1 MDKVDLIIER
11 SNTPEEFISKI
22 KKIVDRNHGDGSAN
36 SILEISN
43 SEDEY
48 VSRIKK
54 LARAEPSRKDIEG
67 QPLIDLPY
75 LRDISTPDNLYKMA
89 GSTMSMLGKLPAMLA
104 TPLTEAARSPLKYIA
119 ENFGENTSETPP
131 IDTAAEY
138 RQLGLSDRA
147 GLSLFLQDANNALG
161 IKNQPLVDIKSS
173 RFPKA
178 AQFLQGMTVPANAA
192 TMAMEGTL
200 AKKLPTPEIITVGK
214 VSLDTAMAYLKSV
227 SKNSGLFEKLSKSGE
242 IWNIATMIRENPAYM
257 KYSPE
262 KVFDELNG
270 VVNRSTGRRTY
281 GDGDIGNT
289 NIRRGEII
297 EDSDFDQTQ
306 YVDPRMLRDM
316 AIGELSDPS
325 ILNTDAIPAE
335 RIIRNE
341 IRTTDPSDAII
352 KTIDDVNNAKFRLGD
367 LENEMNAERMTLD
380 NQLSLQKNAVMRD
393 AIPEQMTIDNPDY
406 RAELQWPAGLEVIND
421 PSGTNIFPKTRSEN
435 VTTVTG
441 PNRDYTPIRP
451 VQQVGTGA
459 YTSFEPSGKVISEPG
474 NVSYFD
480 SVDEINNPA
489 NPLNS
494 IKNQKMLDIAQG
506 KQSAPQTIKNPQYSE
521 NMGIAVERLSQL
533 NKDLKNIGERK
544 VSGVSNTK
552 YLQMIDE
559 KRKLE
564 GFVYNNDNPNY
575 PDQRSYSDS
584 VDARNQMSLQET
596 IQLRKKGN
604 LMYNPDPTKMRAEQ
618 APMSLAGQSIVRS
631 VDEVL
636 GNALDPAA
644 KDVYSRLGTDMKNK
658 IAYSDL
664 ISGNMRPNTGQNID
678 AGDLTYK
685 AGIARSVLG
694 DPWDRGVRPMGERLL
709 NRTANIP
716 RNILMQP
723 GGRMATAGLTSLNEI
738 MPDKNTV
745 AEYRIPRS
753 SDAIMDNMPM
763 VVRKIGT
770 MFGPE
775 AVKALNEVKTSQ
787 ELTALIG
794 QLSQMSPQ
802 SFESDE
808 YGRFD
813 GIIQNPLLKQK
824 AMEKI
829 MNDEGSALEGANKM
843 QLLINRNQY
852 HGD

>member
-1 MDKVDLIIER
+1 MDKVDLILER
-11 SNTPEEFISKI
+11 SNTPDEFISKI
-22 KKIVDRNHGDGSAN
+22 KKMVDIRHGDGSAN

-48 VSRIKK
+48 ISRIKK

-89 GSTMSMLGKLPAMLA
+89 GSTVGMLGKIPATLA
-104 TPLTEAARSPLKYIA
+104 TPLTEAARAPLKYIA

-147 GLSLFLQDANNALG
+147 GLSLFLQDANNAVG
-161 IKNQPLVDIKSS
+161 IKNQPLADIKSS

-192 TMAMEGTL
+192 AMVMEGTL
-200 AKKLPTPEIITVGK
+200 AKKLPTPEITTVGK

-257 KYSPE
+257 RYSPE

-270 VVNRSTGRRTY
+270 VVNRSIGRRTY

-289 NIRRGEII
+289 NIKRGEII
-297 EDSDFDQTQ
+297 EGSDFDQTQ

-341 IRTTDPSDAII
+341 IRTTEPSDATI

-380 NQLSLQKNAVMRD
+380 NQLSLKKASEFESAAQT
-393 AIPEQMTIDNPDY
+393 PE
-406 RAELQWPAGLEVIND
+406 
-421 PSGTNIFPKTRSEN
+421 
-435 VTTVTG
+435 TV
-441 PNRDYTPIRP
+441 PYN
-451 VQQVGTGA
+451 
-459 YTSFEPSGKVISEPG
+459 
-474 NVSYFD
+474 D
-480 SVDEINNPA
+480 SVMQREVA
-489 NPLNS
+489 
-494 IKNQKMLDIAQG
+494 
-506 KQSAPQTIKNPQYSE
+506 NPQYSE

-564 GFVYNNDNPNY
+564 GFIYNNDNPNY

-584 VDARNQMSLQET
+584 VDARNQMSLKET
-596 IQLRKKGN
+596 VQLRKKGN

-631 VDEVL
+631 ADEIL
-636 GNALDPAA
+636 GNALGPAS

-678 AGDLTYK
+678 AGDLTYR

-694 DPWDRGVRPMGERLL
+694 DPWDRGARPMGERLL
-709 NRTANIP
+709 NRTASIP

-738 MPDKNTV
+738 MPDKNAV

-770 MFGPE
+770 MFGQE

-787 ELTALIG
+787 ELTALMG

-824 AMEKI
+824 AMENI
-829 MNDEGSALEGANKM
+829 INNEPSALEGAKQM
-843 QLLINRNQY
+843 QLLMNGGKY
-852 HGD
+852 YK